1 MSKTKSSTKKAAS
14 SAKTTETKAMS
25 YPFQQVFALIS
36 SGHLP
41 PADTITHDGQP
52 TWSFETLAVILG
64 CDPQDL
70 ANLLRGGVARFT
82 VEPGTGSS

>member
-1 MSKTKSSTKKAAS
+1 MSKTKSSTKKTAS
-14 SAKTTETKAMS
+14 VAKPTETKAMS
-25 YPFQQVFALIS
+25 YPFQQVFAMIS

-64 CDPQDL
+64 CDPHDL
-70 ANLLRGGVARFT
+70 ANMLRGGAARFT
-82 VEPGTGSS
+82 VEPGTSS